1 MLSGEKKTREGS
13 VVKREAILSVA
24 RMLFLRDGFDRTS
37 MDAVSAAANVSKR
50 TVYDYFGDKANLL
63 DAVLEAAAEATLA
76 ALRETLDCHL
86 SDEASIPDEQS
97 LEVALT
103 AFAIDL
109 STVLIGSSDYTTIFA
124 LTSGRRAEIS
134 PLGSD
139 RNSTSVPEEAIAERL
154 ARFHSL
160 GLLDVPNAREAAE
173 HFNALTMLLAYS
185 NQHDPTQADP
195 ERIRHSITGGVRTFM
210 RAFGSADKK
219 RSNNSGR
226 SGQEQEVFP

>member
-1 MLSGEKKTREGS
+1 MMSGEKRTREGS

-24 RMLFLRDGFDRTS
+24 RMLFLREGFDRTS
-37 MDAVSAAANVSKR
+37 MDAISSAANVSKR
-50 TVYDYFGDKANLL
+50 TVYDYFGDKATLL

-76 ALRETLDCHL
+76 ALRETLDHHL
-86 SDEASIPDEQS
+86 SDEVSIPDEQA
-97 LEVALT
+97 LERALT

-109 STVLIGSSDYTTIFA
+109 STVVIGSSDYATIFA
-124 LTSGRRAEIS
+124 LKSGRRAEIS
-134 PLGSD
+134 PLDSD
-139 RNSTSVPEEAIAERL
+139 RYSINAPEEAIAARL

-160 GLLDVPNAREAAE
+160 GLLDVPDAREAAE

-195 ERIRHSITGGVRTFM
+195 ERIRQSITGGVRAFM
-210 RAFGSADKK
+210 RAYGNAGKK
-219 RSNNSGR
+219 QSKNNGR